1 MSFRECVAIL
11 LDLFME
17 AQINV
22 RVTHHFFRDGK
33 IRHSDFNQKSLSL
46 TSRLGGRIAAAI
58 FPVQITMHRIF
69 IDGQAGTTGLQIH
82 KRLSD
87 RSDIELL
94 EIAPEDRKD
103 VQAKQSIIGR
113 ADVVLLCLPDDAA
126 RETVR
131 LDKAGNARF
140 IDASTAHR
148 VHPDW
153 TYGLPE
159 MTATQRG
166 AIASARLVSNPGCYP
181 TGFIIALK
189 PLVDA
194 DVFRTESLVSI
205 SAISGYS
212 GGGRQLIEK
221 YEARA
226 ADSAPLWPIRP
237 YALNLK
243 HKHVPEMKTFTGLDI
258 APVFL
263 PAVGHFHQGMV
274 ISVPIFRHQLKSRL
288 EPRDV
293 QQILTERYAAEP
305 CINVLDANSDATLEE
320 GFLDPQ
326 AANGTNRIDLGVYG
340 HRDQMVLVARLD
352 NLGKGAAGAAVQNLN
367 LMLQLPE
374 LEGLSL

>member
-1 MSFRECVAIL
+1 MY
-11 LDLFME
+11 
-17 AQINV
+17 
-22 RVTHHFFRDGK
+22 
-33 IRHSDFNQKSLSL
+33 
-46 TSRLGGRIAAAI
+46 
-58 FPVQITMHRIF
+58 RIF

-87 RSDIELL
+87 RSDIDLL
-94 EIAPEDRKD
+94 EISPEDRKD
-103 VQAKQSIIGR
+103 VQAKQSIIES

-131 LDKAGNARF
+131 LDKAGSTRF

-159 MTATQRG
+159 MTPGQRE
-166 AIASARLVSNPGCYP
+166 AIASAQLVSNPGCYP

-189 PLVDA
+189 PLIDA
-194 DVFRTESLVSI
+194 EVFRAESLVSI
-205 SAISGYS
+205 NAISGYS

-221 YEARA
+221 YEAHGA
-226 ADSAPLWPIRP
+226 KDPASPWPIRP

-243 HKHVPEMKTFTGLDI
+243 HKHVAEMKMFTGLDT

-263 PAVGHFHQGMV
+263 PAVGHFRQGMI
-274 ISVPIFRHQLKSRL
+274 ISVPIFRTQLKSRL
-288 EPRDV
+288 EPRDL
-293 QQILTERYAAEP
+293 QKILAQRYATEP
-305 CINVLDANSDATLEE
+305 CINVLDANSEAILEE

-340 HRDQMVLVARLD
+340 HRDQMVLIARLD

-367 LMLQLPE
+367 LMLRLPE